1 MSTDAAW
8 FRHYDAGVP
17 RSLHPYP
24 ERTLLDELDAAAREC
39 PERAFVLFKGTRLT
53 YAGIAGLSRRCA
65 AGLHALGLRRG
76 DRIGL
81 LLPNCPQY
89 LIAQFAAWRLGATVV
104 PINPLY
110 TGAELTHPLRDT
122 GCTLVVAL
130 SSFYEHVKAVQ
141 ADTAVRQVIVANIKE
156 HLPALLRLAF
166 TLFVERRQ
174 GHRARLRDGDRGFV
188 ELLGTGGQALET
200 VPPEAAGRP
209 DEVALILM
217 SGGTTG
223 APKGVIGLHRA
234 LAMSGR
240 QLRAWYGDTRPPGAD
255 TLLLPLPLFHAYGC
269 VAMQGFLLLARNTV
283 ALVPNPR
290 DLKDLLRTVARTR
303 PTLFLGVPTL
313 FNALVNHPDVQRG
326 RVDLSSIRMC
336 LSGAAPLLAETRRR
350 FEELSGTRILEGYSL
365 TEALI
370 AAVVTPFQGLCKP
383 GSVGVPLPDVEL
395 RIVAAEDGTCTLP
408 AGQTGEVLLRAPQ
421 QMPGYWG
428 RNAESAEVLQHYDD
442 GPAWLHTG
450 DLGYLD
456 EDGFLF
462 LVDRKKDLMKPG
474 GLQVWP
480 REVEEVLA
488 MHPAVSEVGVA
499 GVQDGPRGE
508 IVKAWVVLRAGQRAD
523 EAELRAFCK
532 TRLAPFKV
540 PTRVAFRSELPKSLV
555 GKVLRRVLVAEER
568 EQAGRESAAG

>member
-8 FRHYDAGVP
+8 FQHYDANVP

-24 ERTLLDELDAAAREC
+24 ERTLLDELDTAAHEC

-53 YAGIAGLSRRCA
+53 YADMAALSRRCA
-65 AGLHALGLRRG
+65 LGLRARGVQRG
-76 DRIGL
+76 DRVGL

-104 PINPLY
+104 PLNPLY
-110 TGAELTHPLRDT
+110 TGAELAQPLRDT
-122 GCTLVVAL
+122 GCTLIVVL
-130 SSFYEHVKAVQ
+130 SAFYEHVKAVQ
-141 ADTAVRQVIVANIKE
+141 AETALRTIVVANIKE
-156 HLPALLRLAF
+156 HLPPLLRLAF

-174 GHRARLRDGDRGFV
+174 GHRALRRDGDPAFV
-188 ELLGTGGQALET
+188 ELLEAQPQEP
-200 VPPEAAGRP
+200 VPAQAAGRP
-209 DEVALILM
+209 DEIAMILM

-223 APKGVIGLHRA
+223 TPKGVIGLHRA
-234 LAMSGR
+234 LSMSGR
-240 QLRAWYGDTRPPGAD
+240 QLSAWYGGARAPGAD

-269 VAMQGFLLLARNTV
+269 VAMQGFLLLTRNTV

-313 FNALVNHPDVQRG
+313 FNALVNHPDVQRR

-350 FEELSGTRILEGYSL
+350 FEELSGTRILEGYAL
-365 TEALI
+365 TESLI
-370 AAVVTPFQGLCKP
+370 AAVVTPFQGTRKL
-383 GSVGVPLPDVEL
+383 GSVGIPLPDVEL
-395 RIVAAEDGTCTLP
+395 RIVDAERGARVLP
-408 AGQTGEVLLRAPQ
+408 VGETGEVLLRAPQ
-421 QMPGYWG
+421 QMPSYWQ
-428 RNAESAEVLQHYDD
+428 RADDDNEVLRHYDD

-450 DLGYLD
+450 DLGYVD

-480 REVEEVLA
+480 REVEEALA
-488 MHPAVSEVGVA
+488 AHPAVAEVGVA
-499 GVQDGPRGE
+499 GVQDGTRGE
-508 IVKAWVVLRAGQRAD
+508 IVKAWVVLRAGQQAD

-532 TRLAPFKV
+532 ARLAPFKI
-540 PTRVAFRSELPKSLV
+540 PSRIAFRADLPKSLV
-555 GKVLRRVLVAEER
+555 GKVLRRRLVAEDR
-568 EQAGRESAAG
+568 EQMAQSAARD